1 RIERGSNAF
10 NAVSTFSK
18 VIPYPALAC
27 YRERRIELTMNIYL
41 KANEVPRLKIFN
53 LQNVRIQTTIAK

>member
-1 RIERGSNAF
+1 MPLTLLVHF
-10 NAVSTFSK
+10 QK

-53 LQNVRIQTTIAK
+53 LQNVRM